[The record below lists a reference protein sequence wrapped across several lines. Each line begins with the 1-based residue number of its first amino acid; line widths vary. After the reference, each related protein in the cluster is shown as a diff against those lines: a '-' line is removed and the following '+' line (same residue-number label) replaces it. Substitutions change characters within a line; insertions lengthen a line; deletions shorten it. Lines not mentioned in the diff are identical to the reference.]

1 MPRETL
7 TAPATLPLFST
18 SGASRTSRTRVF
30 PFAIISFACA
40 AVTRGTAALAAS
52 IICLTLVVMIISRLC
67 SVEGQNNRRGGG
79 GKEPRQIGLLH
90 GPLAAMLAFSGRRAK
105 HLPSERASIGAGPP
119 FDAMAGALAETLRIA
134 ANIVPG

>member
-18 SGASRTSRTRVF
+18 SGASRTSRTSVF

-40 AVTRGTAALAAS
+40 GAIRGTAALAAS
-52 IICLTLVVMIISRLC
+52 IICLTLVAMIISLLC
-67 SVEGQNNRRGGG
+67 LVEGQINRLVRSRGG
-79 GKEPRQIGLLH
+79 GKEPCQIGLLH

-105 HLPSERASIGAGPP
+105 RLPPERASIGAGLPLTQWP
-119 FDAMAGALAETLRIA
+119 ARS
-134 ANIVPG
+134 